1 MAYVLYV
8 VTPGRGPVHLVLVQL
23 PAVLLTDL
31 RRLQNVG
38 DRVECYTGDWELGT
52 VVKQWYR
59 EAEWAEGVWTAYQ
72 VMLDSGQYMYV
83 PLDLDKVCKR
93 AIEPE
98 PELQISEDEQPL
110 QKPKMTWA
118 EIGKWDT

>member
-1 MAYVLYV
+1 
-8 VTPGRGPVHLVLVQL
+8 
-23 PAVLLTDL
+23 
-31 RRLQNVG
+31 
-38 DRVECYTGDWELGT
+38 
-52 VVKQWYR
+52 
-59 EAEWAEGVWTAYQ
+59 
-72 VMLDSGQYMYV
+72 MLDSGQYMYV

-93 AIEPE
+93 AIE